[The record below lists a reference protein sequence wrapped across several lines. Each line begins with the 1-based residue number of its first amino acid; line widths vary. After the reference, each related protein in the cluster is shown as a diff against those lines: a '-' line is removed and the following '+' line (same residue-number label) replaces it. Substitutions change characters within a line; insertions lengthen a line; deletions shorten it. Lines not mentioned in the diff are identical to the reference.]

1 MDEKKTK
8 QEKEKEKKIEAFF
21 DSFFKSAN
29 AFDKLFKHFVKKV
42 NNLKK
47 VNNSRDLKEL
57 QNFIKKVDNSRGL
70 KELRDKLLWLHK
82 ESELWRKIAEKKRKE
97 FFEEEKKDKG
107 GK

>member
-82 ESELWRKIAEKKRKE
+82 ESETMAKNCGKEKE
-97 FFEEEKKDKG
+97 GIF
-107 GK
+107 